1 MRRVL
6 TASGGAAVG
15 AAAVLAGHA
24 LAPAADVP
32 AGPDRADTS
41 GEAPGS
47 AASGTTAP
55 GAPSP
60 TTRRRLGDGTATG
73 PLIQT
78 FYGPVQVRVT
88 VAAGTMTEIAAVVL
102 PTEHLHSQWIDANLV
117 PRLRQRVLT
126 AQSADVDVVSG
137 ATYTGQGY
145 LTSLQGALDRLS

>member
-1 MRRVL
+1 MRRIL

-32 AGPDRADTS
+32 AGPDRAGIS
-41 GEAPGS
+41 ARAPG
-47 AASGTTAP
+47 ATAP

-60 TTRRRLGDGTATG
+60 TATRRRLVDGTATG

-78 FYGPVQVRVT
+78 FYGPVQVRIT
-88 VAAGTMTEIAAVVL
+88 VAGGTMTEIAAVAL

-145 LTSLQGALDRLS
+145 LASLQGALDRLS